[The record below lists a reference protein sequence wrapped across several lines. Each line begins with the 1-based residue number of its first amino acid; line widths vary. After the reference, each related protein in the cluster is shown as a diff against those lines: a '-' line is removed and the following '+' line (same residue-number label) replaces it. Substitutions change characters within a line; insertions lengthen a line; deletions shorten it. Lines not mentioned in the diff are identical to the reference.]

1 MHPTIK
7 FTTDWSKTSVNFLDV
22 TVSIAEGV
30 IETDL
35 YVKPTD
41 SHQYLLSSSCHPF
54 YCKKGIPYSQAL
66 RLNRICSK
74 NEFFD
79 KRCNDLEKYLLERG
93 YSEKMVHKE
102 ILRARAIPR
111 DALLEKVNN
120 QEKQNKITFN
130 ITYHPVFRN
139 VRKILEEL
147 HVILASD
154 DGHKKVFPDV
164 PMIGFKINKNL
175 KAHLVRSQLPDL
187 DEVGR
192 SKPCGG
198 KRPPCHLCENMKDT
212 CTFKSKHLNEVHK
225 INKKYN
231 YNSKMAVYLIECEI
245 CGEQHTGSTK
255 TKFTSRANNYKS
267 TQRKFV
273 NKEAVPKQA
282 LKQKRFHEHYC
293 SDRHN
298 GIQDWVITLIDSADT
313 LTELRKK
320 ELYWMFKLKAYAPYG
335 LNERNV
341 YEAF

>member
-1 MHPTIK
+1 MQPTIK
-7 FTTDWSKTSVNFLDV
+7 FTADSSKTVNFLDV
-22 TVSIAEGV
+22 TVSITEGV

-35 YVKPTD
+35 YVKPID

-54 YCKKGIPYSQAL
+54 CCKKGIPYNQTL
-66 RLNRICSK
+66 GLNRICSN

-93 YSEKMVHKE
+93 YSEKMVRKE
-102 ILRARAIPR
+102 ILPARAIPR

-120 QEKQNKITFN
+120 QEKQSKITFN
-130 ITYHPVFRN
+130 ITYRPVFRN

-154 DGHKKVFPDV
+154 DGHKKVFSDV
-164 PMIGFKINKNL
+164 PMIDFKNNKTL

-198 KRPPCHLCENMKDT
+198 KRPCHLCENMKDMS
-212 CTFKSKHLNEVHK
+212 TFKSKHLNEVHK

-231 YNSKMAVYLIECEI
+231 CNSKMAVYLIESEI
-245 CGEQHTGSTK
+245 CGEQYTSSTK
-255 TKFTSRANNYKS
+255 TKVRSRANNYKS
-267 TQRKFV
+267 MQRKFV
-273 NKEAVPKQA
+273 NKETVPKQA
-282 LKQKRFHEHYC
+282 LKQKCFHENYC

-298 GIQDWVITLIDSADT
+298 SIEDWVITLID
-313 LTELRKK
+313 
-320 ELYWMFKLKAYAPYG
+320 KAEE
-335 LNERNV
+335 ERAV
-341 YEAF
+341 LDV